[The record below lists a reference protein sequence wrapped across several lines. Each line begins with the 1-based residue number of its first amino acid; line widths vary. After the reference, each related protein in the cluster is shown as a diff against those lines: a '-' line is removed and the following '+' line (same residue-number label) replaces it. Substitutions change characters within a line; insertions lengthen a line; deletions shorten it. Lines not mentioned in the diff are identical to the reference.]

1 MLSGGLLLRSH
12 ITTVA
17 PPLGR
22 LLADSFKPN
31 KEAVDA
37 GKSYDQAIK
46 DIKLPKWEK
55 LPGFAQNLPGNIER
69 YYDYWNRGI

>member
-1 MLSGGLLLRSH
+1 MKTDLDYVTDLSAA
-12 ITTVA
+12 V
-17 PPLGR
+17 
-22 LLADSFKPN
+22 

-55 LPGFAQNLPGNIER
+55 LPGFTQNLPGNIER